1 MNNKQNRDFIFEL
14 VSKAKEGDESAF
26 EELYQHYIVP
36 IFRYIFFKSQSQE
49 DAEDLTQIVFLKAWQ
64 ALPDFQKRANPFSS
78 WLYKI
83 AKNTVIDYYKKK
95 KEITLDKPIEDLKQI
110 KDEKNDPVKITEQK
124 EKVKILGQLIKQL
137 NEDQQEVIIL
147 KFIQE
152 LSNKEIAQLMQKSEE
167 AIRALQYRG
176 LKALREKLKKSNLL

>member
-1 MNNKQNRDFIFEL
+1 MKKQDKNEKIFEL
-14 VSKAKEGDESAF
+14 VSKAKEGNEPAF

-36 IFRYIFFKSQSQE
+36 IFRYIFFKVPSQK

-64 ALPDFQKRANPFSS
+64 ALPDFQKKTNPFSS

-83 AKNTVIDYYKKK
+83 AKNIVIDYYKKK

-110 KDEKNDPVKITEQK
+110 KDEKANPVKIIEQK
-124 EKVKILGQLIKQL
+124 EKAEILGQLIKQL
-137 NEDQQEVIIL
+137 SDDQQEVIIL
-147 KFIQE
+147 KFIQG
-152 LSNKEIAQLMQKSEE
+152 LSNKEMAQLMQKSEE

-176 LKALREKLKKSNLL
+176 LKALREKLKKLNL